1 MDIPQIDWKIASLG
15 VMVLVGIFNI
25 ISRKFFEKE
34 DWRVFIPLLAIAALA
49 MTAYFVLS
57 YREVKITQSGVAIAL
72 VMGVFI
78 CITAAL
84 TAMVYADKSAPLS
97 VAMPIMGMSVM
108 VTAVIAVAFMG
119 EPLTL
124 KTVAGVLLA
133 VIAIFLLAG

>member
-1 MDIPQIDWKIASLG
+1 
-15 VMVLVGIFNI
+15 
-25 ISRKFFEKE
+25 
-34 DWRVFIPLLAIAALA
+34 
-49 MTAYFVLS
+49 
-57 YREVKITQSGVAIAL
+57 
-72 VMGVFI
+72 
-78 CITAAL
+78 
-84 TAMVYADKSAPLS
+84 MVYADKSAPLS